1 MVVHASMI
9 QDRLDKIE
17 AKVQGASNI
26 PEETKAQLLGLL
38 EDLKKEVQSLPAAH
52 DEKAEAIAH
61 YTDVSTD
68 EITRPGKQP
77 GQVDAALE
85 GLTGSVSG
93 FETTH
98 PKLTQIVNQLAVTL
112 SSVGI

>member
-1 MVVHASMI
+1 MI

-17 AKVQGASNI
+17 AKVQSASNI
-26 PEETKAQLLGLL
+26 PDDTKTQLLGLL
-38 EDLKKEVQSLPAAH
+38 GDLKKEMEGLAKTH
-52 DEKAEAIAH
+52 DENARAIAH
-61 YTDVSTD
+61 FTDVSTQ
-68 EITRPGKQP
+68 EVTRAEKAPES
-77 GQVDAALE
+77 VDAALE

-98 PKLTQIVNQLAVTL
+98 PRLTQIVNRLAVTL

>member
-1 MVVHASMI
+1 MI
-9 QDRLDKIE
+9 QDRVDQIE
-17 AKVQGASNI
+17 AKVQGAPNI
-26 PEETKAQLLGLL
+26 PAETKTQLLALL
-38 EDLKKEVQSLPAAH
+38 EDLKKEVEVLARTH
-52 DEKAEAIAH
+52 DERAQAIAH
-61 YTDVSTD
+61 YTDVTTQ
-68 EITRPGKQP
+68 EVTRAQKEP

-98 PKLTQIVNQLAVTL
+98 PKLTQIVNRLAVTL

>member
-1 MVVHASMI
+1 MI

-17 AKVQGASNI
+17 AKVQSASNI
-26 PEETKAQLLGLL
+26 PDDTKTQLLHILQ
-38 EDLKKEVQSLPAAH
+38 DLKSEVAALATTH
-52 DEKAEAIAH
+52 GEQAQNIAH
-61 YTDVSTD
+61 FTDVSTH
-68 EITRPGKQP
+68 EATRPEKEP
-77 GQVDAALE
+77 ELVDAALE

-98 PKLTQIVNQLAVTL
+98 PKLTQIVNRLAVTL